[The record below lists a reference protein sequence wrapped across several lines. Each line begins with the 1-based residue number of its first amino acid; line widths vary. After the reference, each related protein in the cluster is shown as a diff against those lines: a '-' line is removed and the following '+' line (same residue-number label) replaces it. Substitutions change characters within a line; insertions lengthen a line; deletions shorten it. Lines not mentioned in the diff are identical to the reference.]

1 MATKIV
7 TKNSS
12 TASAVPTASDLVQG
26 ELAVNVADK
35 RLFTEDNAG
44 AIVELGTNPTT
55 LNVNGTATMDG
66 LVVDGGA
73 ISTGDFT
80 GTAAGSVRISGNGT
94 TLGTTSFDLIQ
105 NSSGAYVYHRENL
118 PLIFGTND
126 TERMRIDSSGNLL
139 VGTSGTLYGTAGR
152 GVLEVNGSSSSIAAL
167 KVNNAAAGYM
177 YHSGTNMD
185 VWNNLSGYLRFATSG
200 AERMRI
206 DASGIL
212 SFSETSSAS
221 FPARSI
227 NAYNNGYTY
236 LTGGVNGLILKDAGM
251 SGSRVQINA
260 TTMQFETNG
269 AERMRIDSDGR
280 ALYGTTDTT
289 LYSNTSGNGALIN
302 GGGGEMQIACNN
314 SAPMWLNRMGN
325 DGEIIKLYKA
335 GATVGSI
342 GTNAATMYVSAP
354 QAGGMKYSY
363 LTSTNAVMLP
373 VTTSGA
379 NADGL
384 HDLGMS
390 NARFKDLYLSGTAT
404 MDGLD
409 VDGTITAYGLNFDVS
424 DGVEINALES
434 IVFDIDSDN
443 NQTSRVFQ
451 VKANNSTP
459 LFTIAEAGNVGIGT
473 SSPDNQLHVH
483 NTAGDSFIRLSGGGS
498 LGQNYGGFVRGF
510 GVSGSGGNL
519 DLGVIDNN
527 AFRTA
532 INVQAQGNEVRFST
546 GGTERMRIDSSGN
559 LLVGTTSG
567 ATSRKLFV
575 QSSNYPQQ
583 NYATNSSIN
592 YPTLQLRTAYATGG
606 QTATQIDFRNG
617 ADGLVGTIKSTVSST
632 SYNTSS
638 DYRLKENVVEL
649 TGATERLK
657 QLNPSRFNFI
667 ADADTTVDGFLAH
680 EVADVVPEAIVGEKD
695 AVDADGNPEYQG
707 IDQSKLVPLLVATIQ
722 ELEAR
727 ITQLENN

>member
-12 TASAVPTASDLVQG
+12 TASAVPTSSDLVQG

-342 GTNAATMYVSAP
+342 GVQGSRPYFGNSINFSIKCDDFGGGGLVPANQSGTPTNNVSDI
-354 QAGGMKYSY
+354 GGPS
-363 LTSTNAVMLP
+363 AVW
-373 VTTSGA
+373 
-379 NADGL
+379 N
-384 HDLGMS
+384 
-390 NARFKDLYLSGTAT
+390 DLYLGGGVYLGGTGSANKLDDYEEGTWTPTVRGGTAGYQVQTGRYTKIGNIVRLRCAVKLNSWSGTHTVDVA
-404 MDGLD
+404 GLPFNS
-409 VDGTITAYGLNFDVS
+409 VDAAYDHDWGACNIE
-424 DGVEINALES
+424 G
-434 IVFDIDSDN
+434 
-443 NQTSRVFQ
+443 
-451 VKANNSTP
+451 KPNNS
-459 LFTIAEAGNVGIGT
+459 IWVAG
-473 SSPDNQLHVH
+473 
-483 NTAGDSFIRLSGGGS
+483 A
-498 LGQNYGGFVRGF
+498 
-510 GVSGSGGNL
+510 
-519 DLGVIDNN
+519 
-527 AFRTA
+527 
-532 INVQAQGNEVRFST
+532 
-546 GGTERMRIDSSGN
+546 
-559 LLVGTTSG
+559 SG
-567 ATSRKLFV
+567 ATVFFRR
-575 QSSNYPQQ
+575 QDI
-583 NYATNSSIN
+583 TNSDTPMAHTDIDAN
-592 YPTLQLRTAYATGG
+592 TGIMFTVVY
-606 QTATQIDFRNG
+606 QTN
-617 ADGLVGTIKSTVSST
+617 
-632 SYNTSS
+632 
-638 DYRLKENVVEL
+638 E
-649 TGATERLK
+649 
-657 QLNPSRFNFI
+657 
-667 ADADTTVDGFLAH
+667 
-680 EVADVVPEAIVGEKD
+680 
-695 AVDADGNPEYQG
+695 
-707 IDQSKLVPLLVATIQ
+707 
-722 ELEAR
+722 
-727 ITQLENN
+727 